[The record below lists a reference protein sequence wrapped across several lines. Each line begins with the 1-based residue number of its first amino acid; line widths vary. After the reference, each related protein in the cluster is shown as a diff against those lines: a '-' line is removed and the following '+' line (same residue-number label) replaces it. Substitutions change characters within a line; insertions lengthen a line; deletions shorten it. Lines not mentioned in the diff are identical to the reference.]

1 MTIEEKLKKRLKQD
15 GLTIEDLTPEQLEAA
30 REEMKERLNIERKG
44 GILADGFFS
53 SMEYIG
59 LVFRKSCERNIKTK
73 KQQ

>member
-15 GLTIEDLTPEQLEAA
+15 GLTFEDLTPEQLEAA
-30 REEMKERLNIERKG
+30 REEMKERLRIERKG

-59 LVFRKSCERNIKTK
+59 LVFRKQCKRDNPPK
-73 KQQ
+73 KQ